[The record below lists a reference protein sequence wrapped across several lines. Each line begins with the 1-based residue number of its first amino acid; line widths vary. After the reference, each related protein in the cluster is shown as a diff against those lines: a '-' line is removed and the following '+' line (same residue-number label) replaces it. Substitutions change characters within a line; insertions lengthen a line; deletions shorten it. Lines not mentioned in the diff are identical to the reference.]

1 MSKPAPHAES
11 ATERLGKVELLL
23 RNAYESLL
31 AQKPDGSYVPWLATG
46 YKVSA
51 DGKTYTFTLR
61 DGVKFTDGAPFDAQA
76 VARNFLNARELS
88 YSAGSQLARL
98 ISHVADVKTP
108 DAHTV
113 VIALDAPYT
122 PFLTFAGRLPLL
134 SPNAFGRPSL
144 KAGGTDIAG
153 TGPFI
158 LKRYVKG
165 QEIEFAKNPDYRW
178 RRRRRATRA
187 PRTSTG
193 SSTGSSPN
201 RRCAPARCCPA
212 RST

>member
-1 MSKPAPHAES
+1 MARD
-11 ATERLGKVELLL
+11 RL
-23 RNAYESLL
+23 
-31 AQKPDGSYVPWLATG
+31 
-46 YKVSA
+46 VSA
-51 DGKTYTFTLR
+51 DGKTYVHAAR
-61 DGVKFTDGAPFDAQA
+61 RREIHRRRAFDAQA

-113 VIALDAPYT
+113 VIALDAPT

-178 RRRRRATRA
+178 RRRRRA

>member
-1 MSKPAPHAES
+1 QD
-11 ATERLGKVELLL
+11 KVELLL

-61 DGVKFTDGAPFDAQA
+61 DGVKFTDGAPFDAKA

-88 YSAGSQLARL
+88 YAAGSQLARL

-108 DAHTV
+108 DEHTV
-113 VIALDAPYT
+113 VITLDAPYA

-134 SPNAFGRPSL
+134 SPNAFDRPGL
-144 KAGGTDIAG
+144 KSG
-153 TGPFI
+153 
-158 LKRYVKG
+158 
-165 QEIEFAKNPDYRW
+165 
-178 RRRRRATRA
+178 
-187 PRTSTG
+187 
-193 SSTGSSPN
+193 
-201 RRCAPARCCPA
+201 
-212 RST
+212 